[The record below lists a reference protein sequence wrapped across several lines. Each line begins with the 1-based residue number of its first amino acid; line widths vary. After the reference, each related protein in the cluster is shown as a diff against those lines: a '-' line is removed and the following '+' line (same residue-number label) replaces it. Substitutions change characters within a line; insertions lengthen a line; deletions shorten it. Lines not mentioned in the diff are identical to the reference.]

1 MSRGSG
7 GGQRAG
13 LGSLP
18 PLPAY
23 LNPRGRRMHRSG
35 WRRGVSRLVSGL
47 AALLSVSLLLLL
59 GYAWAD
65 FRDFNNGLRRLHI
78 ATGRRPAGV
87 SGVRGVSGD
96 IDGQDEDILVVGN
109 TDRSTLSAAQQH
121 ELKVGSDASLATD
134 TMMIVHV
141 PANGAKAD
149 LISLPRDSYVNIPG
163 YGMDK
168 LNAAYVL
175 GYINTKGSLD
185 AKRAAGANL
194 LIKTVSDL
202 TGLTIDH
209 FVSVSMIGFVDIS
222 NAIGGVSVNLCH
234 AVDDTVAHNRAIGSD
249 GGSGLVL
256 SAGRHTIHGVTAL
269 EFVRQRHGLPNGDLD
284 RTARQRY
291 FIIQAFHK
299 IASAGVLLDPSQLH
313 SLIAAV
319 DNAIYVDSGLDLT
332 TLALQM
338 SALDPANITSKAIP
352 FVRLDTVD
360 VGSVE
365 IVDPAQVHAFVA
377 NLIHPVAPTPKPS
390 PMARPRPSH
399 SAVARKP
406 VSSGCIN

>member
-78 ATGRRPAGV
+78 ATGQRPAGV
-87 SGVRGVSGD
+87 SGVNGISGVNGVSGVSGD

-141 PANGAKAD
+141 PA
-149 LISLPRDSYVNIPG
+149 RRVE
-163 YGMDK
+163 
-168 LNAAYVL
+168 
-175 GYINTKGSLD
+175 
-185 AKRAAGANL
+185 
-194 LIKTVSDL
+194 
-202 TGLTIDH
+202 
-209 FVSVSMIGFVDIS
+209 
-222 NAIGGVSVNLCH
+222 
-234 AVDDTVAHNRAIGSD
+234 
-249 GGSGLVL
+249 
-256 SAGRHTIHGVTAL
+256 GR
-269 EFVRQRHGLPNGDLD
+269 R
-284 RTARQRY
+284 
-291 FIIQAFHK
+291 
-299 IASAGVLLDPSQLH
+299 
-313 SLIAAV
+313 
-319 DNAIYVDSGLDLT
+319 
-332 TLALQM
+332 
-338 SALDPANITSKAIP
+338 
-352 FVRLDTVD
+352 
-360 VGSVE
+360 
-365 IVDPAQVHAFVA
+365 
-377 NLIHPVAPTPKPS
+377 
-390 PMARPRPSH
+390 
-399 SAVARKP
+399 
-406 VSSGCIN
+406 

>member
-1 MSRGSG
+1 M
-7 GGQRAG
+7 
-13 LGSLP
+13 
-18 PLPAY
+18 
-23 LNPRGRRMHRSG
+23 
-35 WRRGVSRLVSGL
+35 
-47 AALLSVSLLLLL
+47 SLLLLL

-78 ATGRRPAGV
+78 ATGQRPAGV
-87 SGVRGVSGD
+87 NGVNGVSGD

-256 SAGRHTIHGVTAL
+256 SAGRHTIQGVTAL
-269 EFVRQRHGLPNGDLD
+269 EFVRHRHGCP
-284 RTARQRY
+284 TATWTGPRGSAISSSRRSTRSPRRE
-291 FIIQAFHK
+291 FCSTP
-299 IASAGVLLDPSQLH
+299 ASC
-313 SLIAAV
+313 
-319 DNAIYVDSGLDLT
+319 T
-332 TLALQM
+332 
-338 SALDPANITSKAIP
+338 
-352 FVRLDTVD
+352 R
-360 VGSVE
+360 
-365 IVDPAQVHAFVA
+365 
-377 NLIHPVAPTPKPS
+377 
-390 PMARPRPSH
+390 
-399 SAVARKP
+399 
-406 VSSGCIN
+406 